1 MMVPLIDAPP
11 SPETGGR
18 SRSLMLAGAVTI
30 VAGLVAA
37 LVVFV
42 VGQGRTDRAVENLA
56 RAPVGCDTTLEF
68 SGTGSFVVY
77 VETVGRIEQLE
88 GGCDAPTAY
97 DRRGAGTPDVS
108 IELRG
113 PAGEE
118 VVLEPTTA
126 DGYATDAF
134 VGEAMGE
141 IRIDDA
147 GRHLLRVMSDDE
159 DFAVSVGRDPS
170 GAAAPFTLAAVM
182 VGLAGLVGGATL
194 LAVAVAGNRRGPDD
208 DRVVDE
214 TVPQFEPDGRV
225 PAAPPLAPPPPGA
238 VVSPP
243 PTGPLPPPP
252 PPPPSGG

>member
-1 MMVPLIDAPP
+1 MMVPLIEAPP
-11 SPETGGR
+11 STETGGR
-18 SRSLMLAGAVTI
+18 SRPLMLAGAVTV

-118 VVLEPTTA
+118 VALEPTTA

-134 VGEAMGE
+134 VGEAAGE
-141 IRIDDA
+141 VRIDAA
-147 GRHLLRVMSDDE
+147 GRHLLRVTSDDE
-159 DFAVSVGRDPS
+159 DFVVSVGRDLS
-170 GAAAPFTLAAVM
+170 DVATPFTLAAVM

-194 LAVAVAGNRRGPDD
+194 VAVAEAGSRRGPHD
-208 DRVVDE
+208 DRAVDE
-214 TVPQFEPDGRV
+214 MPPFEPDGRV

-243 PTGPLPPPP
+243 PTDPLPPPP
-252 PPPPSGG
+252 PPHSGG